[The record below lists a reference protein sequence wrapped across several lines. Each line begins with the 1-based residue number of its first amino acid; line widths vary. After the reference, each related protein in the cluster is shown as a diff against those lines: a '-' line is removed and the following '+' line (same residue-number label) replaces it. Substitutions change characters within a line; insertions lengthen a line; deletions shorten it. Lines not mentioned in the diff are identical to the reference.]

1 MGICRAACGQ
11 RLLRR
16 PFVLRPVSRD
26 AVSTVSVTNVS
37 VTRVC
42 VPVVVIVVLVVR
54 VSLCVPPV
62 TATSPFRRV
71 SQAVTSCA
79 STKSFIGVKKKNLVH
94 SHFLCLHAPTRNSQR
109 LSITIVSRPA
119 DATGATSVRQ
129 VKDKPPNAEYES
141 RYTSRREKT
150 VRVPGPAA
158 PHLQNACVARERVL
172 SGHQN

>member
-37 VTRVC
+37 VTRVY

-62 TATSPFRRV
+62 TATSSFRRV
-71 SQAVTSCA
+71 SQAFTFV
-79 STKSFIGVKKKNLVH
+79 
-94 SHFLCLHAPTRNSQR
+94 
-109 LSITIVSRPA
+109 
-119 DATGATSVRQ
+119 
-129 VKDKPPNAEYES
+129 
-141 RYTSRREKT
+141 
-150 VRVPGPAA
+150 
-158 PHLQNACVARERVL
+158 CV
-172 SGHQN
+172 N